1 VRHPSTAAA
10 VALLSAL
17 ALAGCG
23 STADDSAATAG
34 PPLSTATES
43 AGDPASSSASPTEA
57 ASSVSASSPG
67 NSEDGAFVPL
77 GQAGQSPGSGEAS
90 VTGIRTGEHDGYERM
105 VIDVQGDA
113 GDQAGWF
120 ATAVDQP
127 LQDASGE
134 LLDVDGDRYL
144 NLNITGIANG
154 SDGQTDSAGRQAFT
168 GTVAGSGDLVEEVYV
183 GGAWEG
189 QAQVLIGLDDDAIE
203 YRVLTLSDPQRIVV
217 DVR

>member
-1 VRHPSTAAA
+1 MRHPSTAAA
-10 VALLSAL
+10 VALLGAV

-23 STADDSAATAG
+23 SSADDTATTAG

-43 AGDPASSSASPTEA
+43 ASAPTSSSASPTGT
-57 ASSVSASSPG
+57 ASSASASTG
-67 NSEDGAFVPL
+67 EGEADFVLL
-77 GQAGQSPGSGEAS
+77 GQDGQSPGSGEAT
-90 VTGIRTGEHDGYERM
+90 VTGVRTGEHDGYERV

-134 LLDVDGDRYL
+134 VLDVDGDRYL
-144 NLNITGIANG
+144 NLNVTGIANG
-154 SDGQTDSAGRQAFT
+154 SDGQTDSAGRPAFT
-168 GTVAGSGDLVEEVYV
+168 GTVAGSGGLVEEVYV

-189 QAQVLIGLDDDAIE
+189 QAQVLLGLDDDATE
-203 YRVLTLSDPQRIVV
+203 YRVLPLSDPQRIVV

>member
-1 VRHPSTAAA
+1 VRHPSSAAA

-23 STADDSAATAG
+23 SSADDTAATAD
-34 PPLSTATES
+34 PPLSTVTETAS
-43 AGDPASSSASPTEA
+43 APASSSASPTDAPSTTTSAGGGEA
-57 ASSVSASSPG
+57 Q
-67 NSEDGAFVPL
+67 FVPL
-77 GQAGQSPGSGEAS
+77 DQGGESPGSGSAS
-90 VTGIRTGEHDGYERM
+90 ITGVRTGEHDGYERV

-120 ATAVDQP
+120 ATAVDEP

-134 LLDVDGDRYL
+134 RLDVDGDQYL
-144 NLNITGIANG
+144 NLNVTGIANG
-154 SDGQTDSAGRQAFT
+154 ADGQVDSAGRQAFT
-168 GTVAGSGDLVEEVYV
+168 GTVAGSGGLVEEVYV

-189 QAQVLIGLDDDAIE
+189 QAQVLLGLDDDVTE
-203 YRVLTLSDPQRIVV
+203 YRVLPLSDPQRIVV

>member
-1 VRHPSTAAA
+1 MRHPSTAAA
-10 VALLSAL
+10 VALLGAV

-23 STADDSAATAG
+23 SSADDTAATAG

-43 AGDPASSSASPTEA
+43 ASAPTSSSASPTGT
-57 ASSVSASSPG
+57 ASSTSASTG
-67 NSEDGAFVPL
+67 EGEADFVPL
-77 GQAGQSPGSGEAS
+77 GQDGQSPGSGEAT
-90 VTGIRTGEHDGYERM
+90 VTGVRTGEHDGYERV

-113 GDQAGWF
+113 DDRAGWF

-134 LLDVDGDRYL
+134 VLDVDGDRYL
-144 NLNITGIANG
+144 NLNVTGIANG
-154 SDGQTDSAGRQAFT
+154 SDGQTDSAGRRAFA
-168 GTVAGSGDLVEEVYV
+168 GTVASSGGLVEQVYV

-189 QAQVLIGLDDDAIE
+189 QAQVLLGLDDDATE
-203 YRVLTLSDPQRIVV
+203 YRVLPLSDPQRIVV

>member
-1 VRHPSTAAA
+1 

-43 AGDPASSSASPTEA
+43 VSAPTSSSASPTDT
-57 ASSVSASSPG
+57 ASSAPASSG
-67 NSEDGAFVPL
+67 EGGAFVPL
-77 GQAGQSPGSGEAS
+77 GQDGQSPGSGEAT
-90 VTGIRTGEHDGYERM
+90 VTGVRTGEHDGYERV

-144 NLNITGIANG
+144 NLNVTGIANG
-154 SDGQTDSAGRQAFT
+154 SDGQTDSAGRPAFT
-168 GTVAGSGDLVEEVYV
+168 GTVAGSGGLVEEVYV

-189 QAQVLIGLDDDAIE
+189 QAQVLLGLDDDATE
-203 YRVLTLSDPQRIVV
+203 YRVLPLGDPQRIVV